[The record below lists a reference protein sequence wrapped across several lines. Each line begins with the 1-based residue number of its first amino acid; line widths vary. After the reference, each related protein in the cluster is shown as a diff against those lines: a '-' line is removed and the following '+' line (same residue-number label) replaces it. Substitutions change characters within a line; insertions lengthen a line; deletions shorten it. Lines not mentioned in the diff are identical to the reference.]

1 MEQSQGQPSQGQ
13 EHIEVDGGD
22 EDDEEAA
29 VASTTD
35 PANDRNRGP
44 SRNMQVKLF
53 TSSAKSV
60 IGNSHAP
67 NETQVEAEE
76 VEIEALDVDDL
87 EIQQPSMGEL
97 DEFFSEITGLLKI
110 TGARLAERCVVF
122 TNYHA
127 QLQVHS
133 FKS

>member
-29 VASTTD
+29 VASATD
-35 PANDRNRGP
+35 PASDRNRGP

-110 TGARLAERCVVF
+110 TGARLVERCVVF

>member
-110 TGARLAERCVVF
+110 TGARLVERCVVF